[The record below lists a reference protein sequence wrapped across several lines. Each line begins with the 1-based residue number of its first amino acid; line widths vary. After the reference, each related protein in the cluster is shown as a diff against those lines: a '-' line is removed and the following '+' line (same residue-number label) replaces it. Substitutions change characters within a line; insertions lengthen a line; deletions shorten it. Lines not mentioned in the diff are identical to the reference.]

1 MLRKLNDM
9 DELRTIARPYAK
21 AVFELAASSG
31 TLTEWSEFLK
41 GCSELL
47 NNNEIRALIK
57 APGQNKKKVA
67 EVFYD
72 GVNLGV
78 ETHHSNRK
86 QFLGLIQILSGNSRL
101 NIMNELHKQYN
112 QKKRESEK
120 TTEVTLTTA
129 IQTDEKELKKI
140 THTLEKKLGNKVDLK
155 VIIDKSLIGG
165 AVIQTGDHMVDGA
178 VSTQLQSLN
187 RFLIN

>member
-1 MLRKLNDM
+1 M
-9 DELRTIARPYAK
+9 
-21 AVFELAASSG
+21 
-31 TLTEWSEFLK
+31 
-41 GCSELL
+41 
-47 NNNEIRALIK
+47 
-57 APGQNKKKVA
+57 
-67 EVFYD
+67 
-72 GVNLGV
+72 
-78 ETHHSNRK
+78 
-86 QFLGLIQILSGNSRL
+86 GLIQILSGNSRL
-101 NIMNELHKQYN
+101 NILNELHKQYN

-140 THTLEKKLGNKVDLK
+140 THTLEKKLGNKVELK